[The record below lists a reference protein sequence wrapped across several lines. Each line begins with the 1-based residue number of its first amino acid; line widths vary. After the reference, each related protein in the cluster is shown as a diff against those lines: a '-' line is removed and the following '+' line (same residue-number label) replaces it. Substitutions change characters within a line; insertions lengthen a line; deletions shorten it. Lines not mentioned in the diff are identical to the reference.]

1 MDAQEKDE
9 NQRTVY
15 LIAAALAVVVAGSAY
30 LGYRHRV
37 QAPKRLEAATH
48 TWFESPRM
56 MAKVLM
62 ERHGPPSVITPQAVT
77 WYERQPW
84 KRITVHGD
92 SPDKYLE
99 HTVGYQ
105 ARPAA
110 VAALREFGEGVR
122 VDLVAEEMSA
132 RSNAEALN
140 TLALNL
146 AHDIASGKRGPRE
159 ARVFYSKTLKLA
171 AAGKTSPYMEYLR
184 FEPYRFVPQ
193 ERLPSLI
200 GY

>member
-1 MDAQEKDE
+1 MDTQGKEE
-9 NQRTVY
+9 NQRVVY
-15 LIAAALAVVVAGSAY
+15 FIAAALAVVVAGGAY

-37 QAPKRLEAATH
+37 QAPQRLEAAAR
-48 TWFESPRM
+48 TWFDSPRVM
-56 MAKVLM
+56 SQVLM
-62 ERHGPPSVITPQAVT
+62 ERYGPPSVITPQAAI
-77 WYERQPW
+77 WYERPPW
-84 KRITVHGD
+84 KRISVHGG

-110 VAALREFGEGVR
+110 AALLREFGQDIR
-122 VDLVAEEMSA
+122 IDLLNEEMSA

-140 TLALNL
+140 ILALNV
-146 AHDIASGKRGPRE
+146 AHEVASGKRSPKE
-159 ARVFYSKTLKLA
+159 ARNFYSATVKLA
-171 AAGKTSPYMEYLR
+171 AAGKSSPYLDYLR

-193 ERLPSLI
+193 ERMPSLI